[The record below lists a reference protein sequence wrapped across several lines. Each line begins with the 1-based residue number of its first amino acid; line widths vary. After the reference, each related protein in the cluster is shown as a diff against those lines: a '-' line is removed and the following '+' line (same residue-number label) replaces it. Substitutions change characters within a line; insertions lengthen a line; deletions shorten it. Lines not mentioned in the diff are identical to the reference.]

1 MYHFSHISDVCFS
14 ALMGSRS
21 LQWLHQYFSSFS
33 RASFLSNRIIGAL
46 QEGCRAVCSPRP
58 LSWGCC
64 PRLPSWAGVESPIPP
79 ALAALSSEPQ
89 DDATYRRHDIPGQV
103 VGGDGD
109 GMARQSPQGSTLGR
123 EEQGVNTPSFSFG
136 PPVSCQPP
144 GDPSCC
150 SLLGHREVWT

>member
-1 MYHFSHISDVCFS
+1 M
-14 ALMGSRS
+14 
-21 LQWLHQYFSSFS
+21 
-33 RASFLSNRIIGAL
+33 
-46 QEGCRAVCSPRP
+46 CSPHP

-123 EEQGVNTPSFSFG
+123 EEQGHEREHFGRRSGCISLAALSLNRTPQSSPG
-136 PPVSCQPP
+136 AVLAPVLPTGMREGCSPLAVLPRLVAVPSVAQVRWRLASCI
-144 GDPSCC
+144 S
-150 SLLGHREVWT
+150 